1 MQGMALYVSGTICVF
16 GLAVTSIQ
24 YKLVDLQGWIAQ
36 LVRASG
42 ICPEGPGFNPW
53 FGHFSVL

>member
-1 MQGMALYVSGTICVF
+1 MCLALYVSLGWQLHKYNI
-16 GLAVTSIQ
+16 S
-24 YKLVDLQGWIAQ
+24 KLVDLQGWIAQ

-53 FGHFSVL
+53 SGHFSVL